1 MRKPNRRRHNAK
13 WRFYRNMRKH
23 KVNVFELEKQVK
35 ALQIVVNTLANKQEV
50 HRNKINELVDY
61 RNVSANFFRD
71 YFGLGKEKKEPFI
84 IRIWKKVFKK

>member
-1 MRKPNRRRHNAK
+1 MRKPNRRRRNTK

-35 ALQIVVNTLANKQEV
+35 ALQKESKDKDEFISNLQTAVLGLQKRELKRLLGSKRKKQ
-50 HRNKINELVDY
+50 
-61 RNVSANFFRD
+61 
-71 YFGLGKEKKEPFI
+71 PFI